1 MPTLEAIEDD
11 DNGSP
16 FLIGPKKSTPDIDQ
30 LTEEEKN
37 ALFDQI
43 ASQVAADPFA
53 FQRLAK
59 TFLDQTTKQDFGTV
73 NIQPQAGYVCKTHV
87 DESASQ
93 IYKVGTAVYIN
104 VCYHSA
110 IPAPPI
116 TTEAEIQKALNATMD
131 AVYRVP
137 LSLGQIRYD
146 DKGSLVLDAC
156 INTQPYLRS
165 EKDLDFRLYIL
176 ELSIEFVE
184 SLIKNPLSRE
194 FTMPNTKCIGQ
205 IPVRVLRLPK
215 PSLIT
220 AIQTEINPQT
230 RWQLKPQYT
239 VNQAKG
245 LLVVVIEMPNNNFAS
260 WTLDITINKIL
271 LKISNSL
278 HTIPLKQHEIKVDH
292 EENKVNFYQKSLEL
306 VLELKLASKNRYI

>member
-16 FLIGPKKSTPDIDQ
+16 FLIGPKKSTPELEQ
-30 LTEEEKN
+30 LTKEEKN

-43 ASQVAADPFA
+43 ASQVAADPSA
-53 FQRLAK
+53 FQRL
-59 TFLDQTTKQDFGTV
+59 TRIFLEQTTKQDFNTV

-87 DESASQ
+87 VESTRQ
-93 IYKVGTAVYIN
+93 IHKLGTIVYIN
-104 VCYHSA
+104 ICYHSA

-116 TTEAEIQKALNATMD
+116 ASEAEIQKALNGAVD

-137 LSLGQIRYD
+137 LSLGQVRYD
-146 DKGSLVLDAC
+146 DRGALVLDAC

-176 ELSIEFVE
+176 ELSMEYVE
-184 SLIKNPLSRE
+184 ALIRNPLSRE

-205 IPVRVLRLPK
+205 IPGRVLRLPK

-220 AIQTEINPQT
+220 AIQTEIKPQT
-230 RWQLKPQYT
+230 EWQLKPQFA
-239 VNQAKG
+239 VNQAQD
-245 LLVVVIEMPNNNFAS
+245 LLIVVIEMPNNDFAS
-260 WTLDITINKIL
+260 WTLDITSTKIL
-271 LKISNSL
+271 LKIADSL

-292 EENKVNFYQKSLEL
+292 KQNKVDFYQKSREL
-306 VLELKLASKNRYI
+306 VLELKIASKNQYI